1 MNHGHWLVCVF
12 ACVIALSAGAI
23 PIPTDKVH
31 AISLDGTWRFK
42 LEQSKDQR
50 GKGEGWQNV
59 VPVDY
64 PKEIEPFY
72 KTDYSEDAKWSDI
85 KVPGNWEMAG
95 FSPATYNEADNSS
108 GFYRLQFD
116 VPKAWEGQ
124 LVKLNF
130 DGVQNGCEV
139 WLNGQPVDVDEASWG
154 RKNYHEGGWVAFQA
168 DLTPVVKFGEKN
180 LLALRVTKNTKS
192 SQLDTGD
199 YFFLGGV
206 HRPVTL
212 FAVPKNH
219 LEDLTIQTR
228 LLDGD
233 RAEVKAITKTTGGA
247 KVRIKIDGVDNASE
261 TTIVEKP
268 KLWSAEFPNL
278 YTMHVEVLDGD
289 KVAETVTK
297 RFGIR
302 EVTLKDG
309 VFLLNGKPIK
319 MAGICRHDV
328 SANDGTA
335 VGPELWRKDIELMK
349 ACNINAIR
357 TSHYPYG
364 SGFYDLCD
372 ELGMYVADEL
382 PYCWTPTDDKE
393 MEPAFTQRARE
404 TIRRDK
410 NHPCVL
416 LWTVGNENK
425 EGRNL
430 QVVADLVKE
439 LDPTRP
445 RDVSCMGAAK
455 YKTEMS
461 DSHYWTPEKM
471 IEGAKRD
478 REVKKPHIYLETPN
492 NWDVS
497 NGADAGCWEV
507 WTPVLQK
514 TWDVAMQYEVI
525 PGIFLWEWQ
534 DRAVADKNPT
544 KLYKYDERSGINYF
558 KIKGIVDA
566 YRNPRPWYY
575 TLKNVFSP
583 IQFGDKANASGDN
596 LSFEVENR
604 YSFTDLSSLK
614 AHWSLIKP
622 DGSKVDGGGFDAHVA
637 PLSKATVSIALG
649 NNADAAAVQI
659 DFDDASGRNVISHQY
674 DLKKSEPKSE
684 LSASMPEGFKF
695 PQLNFILR
703 EDKKVANWR
712 KMERIPATV
721 INAKQDE
728 KSLEGDLALERDPSK
743 VVGHVKATLD
753 GNDFK
758 YRIEWTGTPMDVLEV
773 GWAIPMGEKFD
784 RFSWNR
790 KANWTVYPD
799 THIARPIGTAKP
811 DSADVSY
818 LKMDRPDAFD
828 FNSTKYNCNFATLTD
843 ESGKGVRVEFNENDR
858 HHCRGGITDKG
869 YVLFVN
875 KRVCPPQDLSTNVVP
890 ELYLK
895 LKSGDVVEGSFK
907 IGATK

>member
-1 MNHGHWLVCVF
+1 
-12 ACVIALSAGAI
+12 
-23 PIPTDKVH
+23 
-31 AISLDGTWRFK
+31 
-42 LEQSKDQR
+42 
-50 GKGEGWQNV
+50 
-59 VPVDY
+59 
-64 PKEIEPFY
+64 
-72 KTDYSEDAKWSDI
+72 
-85 KVPGNWEMAG
+85 
-95 FSPATYNEADNSS
+95 
-108 GFYRLQFD
+108 
-116 VPKAWEGQ
+116 
-124 LVKLNF
+124 
-130 DGVQNGCEV
+130 
-139 WLNGQPVDVDEASWG
+139 
-154 RKNYHEGGWVAFQA
+154 
-168 DLTPVVKFGEKN
+168 
-180 LLALRVTKNTKS
+180 
-192 SQLDTGD
+192 
-199 YFFLGGV
+199 
-206 HRPVTL
+206 
-212 FAVPKNH
+212 
-219 LEDLTIQTR
+219 
-228 LLDGD
+228 
-233 RAEVKAITKTTGGA
+233 
-247 KVRIKIDGVDNASE
+247 
-261 TTIVEKP
+261 
-268 KLWSAEFPNL
+268 
-278 YTMHVEVLDGD
+278 MHVEVLDGD
-289 KVAETVTK
+289 KVTETITK

-382 PYCWTPTDDKE
+382 PYCWTPTDDKD

-410 NHPCVL
+410 NHPSVL

-425 EGRNL
+425 DGRNL

-497 NGADAGCWEV
+497 NGADPGCWEV

-534 DRAVADKNPT
+534 DRAVADKNET
-544 KLYKYDERSGINYF
+544 KLYKYDERSQTNYF

-566 YRNPRPWYY
+566 YRNPRPWWY
-575 TLKNVFSP
+575 TLKNLFSP
-583 IQFGDKANASGDN
+583 VRFGEK
-596 LSFEVENR
+596 LEVSDAGIMFDVDNR
-604 YSFTDLSSLK
+604 YSFTDMSNLK
-614 AHWSLIKP
+614 GTCTTIDENGKTIKFRP
-622 DGSKVDGGGFDAHVA
+622 FSTKLA
-637 PLSKATVSIALG
+637 PLSKGGIHIPMTDRTGI
-649 NNADAAAVQI
+649 AAVRI
-659 DFDDASGRNVISHQY
+659 DFDDASGRNIISHQY
-674 DLKKSEPKSE
+674 ELKKSEPKSA
-684 LSASMPEGFKF
+684 LASTMPEGFTF
-695 PQLNFILR
+695 PQLNFVLR

-712 KMERIPATV
+712 HMTRVPAKV
-721 INAKQDE
+721 INARSDA
-728 KSLEGDLALERDPSK
+728 KSLEGDIALERDPSK
-743 VVGHVKATLD
+743 VVGHLKAALD
-753 GNDFK
+753 DNDFK
-758 YRIEWTGTPMDVLEV
+758 YRIDWTGDKMDVLEV
-773 GWAIPMGEKFD
+773 GWAISMAKPFD

-790 KANWTVYPD
+790 DANWTVYPD
-799 THIARPIGTAKP
+799 THIGRPIGTAKP
-811 DSADVSY
+811 ESADASL

-828 FNSTKYNCNFATLTD
+828 FNSTKYDCNFATLTD
-843 ESGKGVRVEFNENDR
+843 ESGKGVRVEFDPKDR
-858 HHCRGGITDKG
+858 HHCRGGIDKG
-869 YVLFVN
+869 GYTLYVN
-875 KRVCPPQDLSTNVVP
+875 KRVSPPQDLSTNVVP

-895 LKSGDVVEGSFK
+895 LKSGDAVEGSFK